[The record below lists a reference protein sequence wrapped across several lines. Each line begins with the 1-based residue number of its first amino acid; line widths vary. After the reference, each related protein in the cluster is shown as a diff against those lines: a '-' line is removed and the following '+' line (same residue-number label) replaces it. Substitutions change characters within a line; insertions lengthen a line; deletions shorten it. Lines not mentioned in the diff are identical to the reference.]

1 MTAGPSPGAA
11 FDVGAWLNALGL
23 GQYEAAFRENAKAG
37 IRNWGRT
44 GAALHVPTYSSLLA
58 DAALAVGDLDV
69 AEKALSNKREQ
80 AERRGELYAMAELLR
95 LEGRIDAHR
104 GRADRAR
111 QAFTEAVAVARR
123 QGAGLYL
130 LRASR
135 DLAEHMAK
143 TGDAI
148 GARDLLAPV
157 IAAVAEHR
165 DGAEFK
171 EAWALLSALER
182 DPNAPS

>member
-1 MTAGPSPGAA
+1 LAGA
-11 FDVGAWLNALGL
+11 
-23 GQYEAAFRENAKAG
+23 
-37 IRNWGRT
+37 
-44 GAALHVPTYSSLLA
+44 AALHIPTWSCLLA
-58 DAALAVGDLDV
+58 EAALALGDLEV
-69 AEKALSNKREQ
+69 AEKALSNQREQ

-104 GRADRAR
+104 GRADEAC
-111 QAFTEAVAVARR
+111 QALTEAVAVARL

-135 DLAEHMAK
+135 DLAQLMAK

-157 IAAVAEHR
+157 IATLGEHR
-165 DGAEFK
+165 DGVEFK
-171 EAWALLSALER
+171 EARALLSTLER
-182 DPNAPS
+182 DENAPS